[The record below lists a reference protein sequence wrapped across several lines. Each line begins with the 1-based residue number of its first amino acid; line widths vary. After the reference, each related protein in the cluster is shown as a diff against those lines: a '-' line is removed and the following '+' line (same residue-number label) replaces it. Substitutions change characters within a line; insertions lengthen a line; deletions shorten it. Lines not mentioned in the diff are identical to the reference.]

1 MSTLGSS
8 ARRCNSEDNLASLLA
23 LPNDKRLTVAR
34 LRALGELNRLCS
46 TSLLHCDTD
55 LVWQPNLCPPKAPEP
70 RPHVETDKKN
80 STVHSNYLQATTFT

>member
-1 MSTLGSS
+1 MIGTSFRFVTSEAPAANLAAKRQSWLGLDQMSTLGSS

-55 LVWQPNLCPPKAPEP
+55 LVWQPNL
-70 RPHVETDKKN
+70 
-80 STVHSNYLQATTFT
+80 